1 MTRKP
6 VMHLIITDQ
15 RNRNCKYCCNK
26 QYDVKN
32 IPFATREEFES
43 VDTVCLTGGE
53 PFKYEEPCWI
63 AGGLKSNYPNIK
75 NIYVYTNAV
84 ELLEYLHEE
93 DKFPLECSEFSN
105 LDGLSVSI
113 KNLMDLQAFQ
123 ELVYHPLIRRL
134 KSNLLYVFDN
144 LLPEYVGNFKVIH
157 REWQEDFKP
166 AQNTIFRRLGGI

>member
-1 MTRKP
+1 M
-6 VMHLIITDQ
+6 
-15 RNRNCKYCCNK
+15 
-26 QYDVKN
+26 
-32 IPFATREEFES
+32 
-43 VDTVCLTGGE
+43 
-53 PFKYEEPCWI
+53 
-63 AGGLKSNYPNIK
+63 AGGLKSDYPNIK

-123 ELVYHPLIRRL
+123 EFVDHPLIKCL

-144 LLPEYVGNFKVIH
+144 LIPEYVGNFKVIN

-166 AQNTIFRRLGGI
+166 AKNTIFRRL